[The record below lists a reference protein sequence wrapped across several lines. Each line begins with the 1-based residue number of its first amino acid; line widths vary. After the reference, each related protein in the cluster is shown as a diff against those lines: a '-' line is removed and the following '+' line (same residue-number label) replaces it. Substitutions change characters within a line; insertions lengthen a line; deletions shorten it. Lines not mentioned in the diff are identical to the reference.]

1 MGMNKKYMLDTN
13 ICIYIAKNKPASV
26 LAQFKT
32 LSINQIVM
40 SVITYGELS
49 LGAEKSQYKQTTTQ
63 KLNNLIQIIPV
74 ISMSESVGNIYG
86 IIRADLEKKGQIIA
100 NNDLWIAAHAM
111 EQNIT
116 LVSNNIKE
124 FNRIPDLS
132 LENWV

>member
-1 MGMNKKYMLDTN
+1 MNKKYMLDTN

-86 IIRADLEKKGQIIA
+86 IIRADLEKKGQIIG

>member
-1 MGMNKKYMLDTN
+1 MNKKYMLDTN
-13 ICIYIAKNKPASV
+13 ICIYIAKNKPVGV
-26 LAQFKT
+26 LRHFKT

-49 LGAEKSQYKQTTTQ
+49 LGAEKSQHKQTTTQ
-63 KLNNLIQIIPV
+63 KLINLIQIIPV
-74 ISMSESVGNIYG
+74 IPMSDSVGNIYG
-86 IIRADLEKKGQIIA
+86 IIRADLEKKGQIIG

-124 FNRIPDLS
+124 FERVPGLS